1 MPKGSAATA
10 LVSERPAAKTTQSG
24 WLLVS
29 APWLL
34 VSAPWKRSERQRK
47 TKLLRSHRHRLQ
59 KRPGTAP
66 QDAAQRLPVENGGTE
81 EMVNPV

>member
-1 MPKGSAATA
+1 MKGSAATA
-10 LVSERPAAKTTQSG
+10 TKPA
-24 WLLVS
+24 
-29 APWLL
+29 WLL
-34 VSAPWKRSERQRK
+34 VSAPWKRSKRQRK